1 MKHTLLI
8 IIAVLSLFYSCERVV
23 NIDLNDVAPA
33 IVIEGRVYEDS
44 LAWVQIR
51 QTTSYFN
58 PDTQLCICDAIVSIR
73 EDDNLPDTLE
83 YKGQGLYESS
93 GLIGKTGST
102 YYLTVIYDNEVYESQ
117 SELHARPMIYS
128 LTPISFGDFSGFGDS
143 SGIDFGGDGGG
154 GGLLDSLPYLLF
166 VDLFDDP
173 SVENYYLF
181 NYYINGDQRTGSYI
195 VGDDE
200 NAENDTLSF
209 SPGPAVLVD
218 LFDTVT
224 VEVNTI
230 DLSTYTYF
238 DQLSDALRS
247 NSFFSSTPYNPLS
260 NISNGALGYFTA
272 MSLDSKTT
280 IIVPALPTFPK

>member
-1 MKHTLLI
+1 MKRIIFILI
-8 IIAVLSLFYSCERVV
+8 TIISLFFSCERVV
-23 NIDLNDVAPA
+23 NIDLNDVTPA

-44 LAWVQIR
+44 LAWVEIH

-58 PDTQLCICDAIVSIR
+58 PDTQLCICDAVVSIR
-73 EDDNLPDTLE
+73 EDNNLPDTLL
-83 YKGQGLYESS
+83 YLGDGFYESA
-93 GLIGKTGST
+93 GLTGKIGST
-102 YYLTVIYDNEVYESQ
+102 YYLKVEFRNNIYEAQ
-117 SELHARPMIYS
+117 SELHPRPMIYS

-143 SGIDFGGDGGG
+143 TGIDFGDGGE

-166 VDLFDDP
+166 VNLFDDP
-173 SVENYYLF
+173 SDENYYLF
-181 NYYINGDQRTGSYI
+181 NYYINGNLRTGSYI
-195 VGDDE
+195 VGNDE

-272 MSLDSKTT
+272 LSFDSKTT
-280 IIVPALPTFPK
+280 IIMPELPAFPK